1 MSDELLVVRA
11 QLGNR
16 AALED
21 LVARWQR
28 PVWMYVRRMLDAE
41 RADDVAQEA
50 WIAVVR
56 ALPRLREPDRFAPWL
71 FTIVRRAA
79 LNRLRGQYAD
89 RHDLVGDL
97 ERSDVDRS
105 VAATRDVVDGVVD
118 RAEMVARLA
127 VLPLLE
133 REVLVLHYL
142 EDLSVQDC
150 AQVCDVPVGTIKSR
164 LNRAR
169 RLLRER
175 VEEEREST

>member
-16 AALED
+16 SALED

-28 PVWMYVRRMLDAE
+28 PVWLYVRRMLDTE

-97 ERSDVDRS
+97 EQTEADRS
-105 VAATRDVVDGVVD
+105 VAATPDVVDGLVD

-169 RLLRER
+169 RLLREH
-175 VEEEREST
+175 VEEEREPT

>member
-11 QLGNR
+11 QLGSR
-16 AALED
+16 SALEA

-28 PVWMYVRRMLDAE
+28 PVWLYVRRMLDAE

-79 LNRLRGQYAD
+79 LNRLRGQYTD
-89 RHDLVGDL
+89 RHDLVGDI
-97 ERSDVDRS
+97 ESDHDRSDGGARDPVD
-105 VAATRDVVDGVVD
+105 ALVD
-118 RAEMVARLA
+118 RAEMVARLGS
-127 VLPLLE
+127 LPVVE

-142 EDLSVQDC
+142 EDLSVEDC
-150 AQVCDVPVGTIKSR
+150 AQVCGVPAGTIKSR

-169 RLLRER
+169 RMLREH
-175 VEEEREST
+175 VEEEGELT

>member
-1 MSDELLVVRA
+1 MSNELLVVRA
-11 QLGNR
+11 QLGSR
-16 AALED
+16 SALED
-21 LVARWQR
+21 LVTLWQR
-28 PVWMYVRRMLDAE
+28 PVWSYVRRMLDAE

-56 ALPRLREPDRFAPWL
+56 ALPRLREPDRFTPWL

-79 LNRLRGQYAD
+79 LNRLRDQYTD
-89 RHDLVGDL
+89 RHDLVGGFEDG
-97 ERSDVDRS
+97 ETVRADVGAPDP
-105 VAATRDVVDGVVD
+105 ADELVD

-127 VLPLLE
+127 GLPVLE

-150 AQVCDVPVGTIKSR
+150 AQVCGVPPGTIKSR

-169 RLLRER
+169 RMLREH
-175 VEEEREST
+175 VEKEGERR

>member
-16 AALED
+16 SALED
-21 LVARWQR
+21 LIARWQR
-28 PVWMYVRRMLDAE
+28 PVWLYVRRVLDAE

-89 RHDLVGDL
+89 RHELVGDL
-97 ERSDVDRS
+97 ERGDVDRS
-105 VAATRDVVDGVVD
+105 GPATRDPLDGLAD
-118 RAEMVARLA
+118 RAEMVGRLA
-127 VLPLLE
+127 GLPLLE

-150 AQVCDVPVGTIKSR
+150 AQVCGVPVGTIKSR

-169 RLLRER
+169 RLLREH
-175 VEEEREST
+175 VEKESEPT

>member
-11 QLGNR
+11 QLGSR
-16 AALED
+16 SALED

-28 PVWMYVRRMLDAE
+28 PVWLYVRRMLDAE

-56 ALPRLREPDRFAPWL
+56 ALPRLREPDQFAPWL

-79 LNRLRGQYAD
+79 LNRLRGQYTD
-89 RHDLVGDL
+89 RHDLVGTFGSDHD
-97 ERSDVDRS
+97 RSDGGARNPVD
-105 VAATRDVVDGVVD
+105 ALVD

-127 VLPLLE
+127 GLPLLE

-142 EDLSVQDC
+142 EDLSVEDC
-150 AQVCDVPVGTIKSR
+150 AQVCGVPAGTIKSR

-169 RLLRER
+169 RMLREH
-175 VEEEREST
+175 VEEEGERT

>member
-21 LVARWQR
+21 LVTRWQR
-28 PVWMYVRRMLDAE
+28 PVWLYVRRMLDAE

-71 FTIVRRAA
+71 FTIVRRAT
-79 LNRLRGQYAD
+79 LNRMRRQYAD
-89 RHDLVGDL
+89 RHDLVGDF
-97 ERSDVDRS
+97 ESDVDRPHDGI
-105 VAATRDVVDGVVD
+105 RDPVDGLMD

-127 VLPLLE
+127 GIPVLE

-142 EDLSVQDC
+142 EDLSVEDC
-150 AQVCDVPVGTIKSR
+150 AQVCGVPAGTVKSR

-169 RLLRER
+169 LMLRAH
-175 VEEEREST
+175 VEEEGERT

>member
-1 MSDELLVVRA
+1 MSDELLVIRA

-16 AALED
+16 SALED

-28 PVWMYVRRMLDAE
+28 PVWLYIRRMLDTE

-71 FTIVRRAA
+71 FTIVRRSA

-89 RHDLVGDL
+89 RHELVGDL
-97 ERSDVDRS
+97 ESDLDRSD
-105 VAATRDVVDGVVD
+105 AARDPVEGLMD

-127 VLPLLE
+127 GLPVLE

-142 EDLSVQDC
+142 EDLSVEDC
-150 AQVCDVPVGTIKSR
+150 AQICGVPAGTIKSR

-169 RLLRER
+169 HMLREH
-175 VEEEREST
+175 VEKEGERT

>member
-16 AALED
+16 SALEE

-28 PVWMYVRRMLDAE
+28 PVWSYVRRMLDAE

-50 WIAVVR
+50 WVAVVR

-89 RHDLVGDL
+89 RHDLVGDFESDL
-97 ERSDVDRS
+97 DRSDDG
-105 VAATRDVVDGVVD
+105 ARDPVDGLAD

-127 VLPLLE
+127 RLPVLE

-150 AQVCDVPVGTIKSR
+150 AQICGVPAGTIKSR

-169 RLLRER
+169 RMLREH
-175 VEEEREST
+175 VQEEGERT

>member
-11 QLGNR
+11 QLGSR
-16 AALED
+16 SALED
-21 LVARWQR
+21 LVVRWQR
-28 PVWMYVRRMLDAE
+28 PVWLYVRRMLDAE
-41 RADDVAQEA
+41 RADDVAQEV

-79 LNRLRGQYAD
+79 LNRLRGQYSD
-89 RHDLVGDL
+89 RHDPVGEL
-97 ERSDVDRS
+97 ENGLDRSDAGPDPVD
-105 VAATRDVVDGVVD
+105 ALVD

-127 VLPLLE
+127 VLPVLE

-142 EDLSVQDC
+142 EDLSVEDC
-150 AQVCDVPVGTIKSR
+150 AEVCGVPAGTIKSR

-169 RLLRER
+169 RMLREH
-175 VEEEREST
+175 VEKEGELT

>member
-16 AALED
+16 AALEA
-21 LVARWQR
+21 LVARWQG
-28 PVWMYVRRMLDAE
+28 PVWSYVRRMLDAE

-50 WIAVVR
+50 WVAVVR

-71 FTIVRRAA
+71 FTIVRRSA

-89 RHDLVGDL
+89 RHDLIGDFATEL
-97 ERSDVDRS
+97 DRS
-105 VAATRDVVDGVVD
+105 GVACDPVDGLVD

-127 VLPLLE
+127 GLPLPE

-150 AQVCDVPVGTIKSR
+150 AEVCGVPAGTVKSR
-164 LNRAR
+164 LSRAR
-169 RLLRER
+169 RMLREH
-175 VEEEREST
+175 VEKEGERT

>member
-11 QLGNR
+11 QLGSR
-16 AALED
+16 SALED
-21 LVARWQR
+21 LVGRWQG
-28 PVWMYVRRMLDAE
+28 PVWLYVRRMLDAE

-89 RHDLVGDL
+89 RHDLVGEL
-97 ERSDVDRS
+97 ENGLGRSDDAGLDPVD
-105 VAATRDVVDGVVD
+105 VLVD
-118 RAEMVARLA
+118 RAEMVARLGS
-127 VLPLLE
+127 LPVVE

-142 EDLSVQDC
+142 EDLSVEDC
-150 AQVCDVPVGTIKSR
+150 AQVCGVPAGTIKSR

-169 RLLRER
+169 RMLREHI
-175 VEEEREST
+175 EKEGELT

>member
-11 QLGNR
+11 QLGSR

-28 PVWMYVRRMLDAE
+28 PVWLYVRRMLDAE
-41 RADDVAQEA
+41 RADDVTQEA

-79 LNRLRGQYAD
+79 LNRLRGQYTD
-89 RHDLVGDL
+89 RHQLVGDL
-97 ERSDVDRS
+97 ESDHDRSDGG
-105 VAATRDVVDGVVD
+105 TRDPVDALVD
-118 RAEMVARLA
+118 RAEMVARLGS
-127 VLPLLE
+127 LPVVE

-142 EDLSVQDC
+142 EDLSVEDC
-150 AQVCDVPVGTIKSR
+150 AQVCGVPAGTIKSR

-169 RLLRER
+169 RMLREH
-175 VEEEREST
+175 VEEEGELT

>member
-16 AALED
+16 SALED

-28 PVWMYVRRMLDAE
+28 PVWLYVRRMLDAE

-89 RHDLVGDL
+89 RHDLVGVL
-97 ERSDVDRS
+97 EQTEADRS
-105 VAATRDVVDGVVD
+105 VASTRDSVDGLVD

-127 VLPLLE
+127 GLPLPE

-150 AQVCDVPVGTIKSR
+150 AQVCGVPVGTIKSR

-169 RLLRER
+169 RMLREH
-175 VEEEREST
+175 VEEEREPT